1 MIPVTSTVHTRRS
14 DADLRVRVMPFAARP
29 SPAQGA
35 NNSAPP
41 GFTTNTSTTW
51 TFSPELSKVW
61 LNGDVFVPS
70 LVPEGYKVSPRHTF
84 VPLVGCQS
92 DTKSFFYFVEP
103 SRHIDDETPPT
114 SPSETKKLSPTHTV
128 QTMTTVDSYLSSRSI
143 TTTPDANRK
152 SFPYL
157 PMRSREGDQ
166 ELSSLQRARWVPPRS
181 IDVCRV
187 LNDSDRDSPSSL
199 SGLSGSYSA
208 RSLNSPQCR
217 KKAILS
223 PPRVE
228 HDPIRKSR
236 IKTEM
241 CLHFINKTS
250 CPFGAN
256 CTYAHGEEELQ
267 LTRLMDLH
275 EAGLV
280 DATTYRTVPCLTFVS
295 TGSCPFGKRCHG
307 IHDPRVAGIV
317 QSWLPHTETQGNTI
331 ATDINV
337 DALHQK
343 RLYSLLYNNPFG
355 ALFIPGETSFDE
367 LYDAVCNANSQY
379 GQKKQKKGIA
389 ILDEHHRVSIA
400 LQMRGGSNFQFKFR
414 PQHIVYDEL
423 CMVLQKRVFRL
434 TNDEAV
440 EIPFNMYNVRSTK
453 DVLVRE
459 IAFGPDWDSTV
470 RGVGLWFEISESD
483 VTVCTPQQA
492 KRFRWKR
499 GVNNKKQ
506 GRDDTTGLCSV
517 ASKFDDRESF
527 DMIRPSEHDAYMMA
541 TNMLVHHLNV
551 LRANRISNMCERA
564 IALEGLATKRKSV
577 ETCFDG
583 LVRAWKNWTW
593 LVNEGRDKVDDSS
606 VVPFVDA
613 CYKPISKDVD
623 SNVLTVN
630 KVWESFAS
638 VGHLILGGP
647 VDEKTEEVA
656 LSAANLDESKA
667 SRLSVFKRLAE
678 GSSFPGSKSL
688 PHITDSD
695 DGFEVTGSNALQ
707 GRRCWKSLLLKPS
720 SCNEYNEWDV
730 VSGHFQN
737 SRSRKVLTILQSQ

>member
-1 MIPVTSTVHTRRS
+1 
-14 DADLRVRVMPFAARP
+14 
-29 SPAQGA
+29 
-35 NNSAPP
+35 
-41 GFTTNTSTTW
+41 
-51 TFSPELSKVW
+51 
-61 LNGDVFVPS
+61 
-70 LVPEGYKVSPRHTF
+70 
-84 VPLVGCQS
+84 
-92 DTKSFFYFVEP
+92 
-103 SRHIDDETPPT
+103 
-114 SPSETKKLSPTHTV
+114 
-128 QTMTTVDSYLSSRSI
+128 
-143 TTTPDANRK
+143 
-152 SFPYL
+152 
-157 PMRSREGDQ
+157 
-166 ELSSLQRARWVPPRS
+166 
-181 IDVCRV
+181 
-187 LNDSDRDSPSSL
+187 
-199 SGLSGSYSA
+199 
-208 RSLNSPQCR
+208 
-217 KKAILS
+217 
-223 PPRVE
+223 
-228 HDPIRKSR
+228 
-236 IKTEM
+236 M

-517 ASKFDDRESF
+517 ASKFDD
-527 DMIRPSEHDAYMMA
+527 PQ
-541 TNMLVHHLNV
+541 
-551 LRANRISNMCERA
+551 
-564 IALEGLATKRKSV
+564 SV

-593 LVNEGRDKVDDSS
+593 LVSEGRDKVDDSS